1 MSVYKKLSTARVM
14 LQKTDIKKSG
24 HNKFAGYFY
33 MQLQDFIPQVL
44 TIFDELGLCG
54 IVSYG
59 QEMAALT
66 IVDIETGETVSIQ
79 TPMSSANLKGAHEIQ
94 NLGAVQTYLRRYLWV
109 TAMEICEN
117 DIVDSAEPEAPQRT
131 RQVATSRPASRASK
145 PAPVNIAGNDAHW
158 QIEVN
163 ADEDTWVDILL
174 EGANAALGFAE
185 KPEDVVAIFRVNRN
199 IFDKLKVEQPA
210 VYDQLMADFKVKK
223 ESLVKE

>member
-1 MSVYKKLSTARVM
+1 MSVYKKLMEARLQ
-14 LQKTDIKKSG
+14 LQKSELKKSG
-24 HNKFAGYFY
+24 KNTFAQYSYFELGDFLPRTQEIFAG
-33 MQLQDFIPQVL
+33 
-44 TIFDELGLCG
+44 LGLCG

-66 IVDIETGETVSIQ
+66 IIDTETDQTVSIQ
-79 TPMSSANLKGAHEIQ
+79 TPMSTAALKGAHAIQ

-117 DIVDSAEPEAPQRT
+117 DIVDSAEPEAPRQAT
-131 RQVATSRPASRASK
+131 RAAPSRPATRASK
-145 PAPVNIAGNDAHW
+145 PAPVNVAGKDDHW

-163 ADEDTWVDILL
+163 ADEETWVDILL

-199 IFDKLKVEQPA
+199 IFDKLKVEQPS